1 MKKLNKRTAV
11 KQLKALAEVAPVR
24 LSKKALRKQ
33 NKERVAHLERQ
44 GFSRKQAQEV
54 VAHTDKLAPEGTFIP
69 GMMVQFYF
77 MGLRLGYIADVP
89 QAGAVRIQP
98 LGPKGAEFPSRV
110 TVRLSDVHAVEEQYL
125 KHGENT
131 MTAIAAKA
139 KELKQQ
145 SDQQREQKAAKLAE
159 NLAKSQRLTMLLWQ
173 REQKAVK
180 LAENLAKDS
189 TIEPSK
195 AQTGSKKAKTAAAKE
210 AAPATKKKAPKAAK
224 KAGRQ
229 SLEETAKISA
239 GKESPY
245 REGSARAELL
255 NKALKAKT
263 VGAFLKSAGE
273 PSGGSAR
280 AYLHLFVREGVVK
293 IG

>member
-1 MKKLNKRTAV
+1 M
-11 KQLKALAEVAPVR
+11 
-24 LSKKALRKQ
+24 
-33 NKERVAHLERQ
+33 
-44 GFSRKQAQEV
+44 
-54 VAHTDKLAPEGTFIP
+54 
-69 GMMVQFYF
+69 
-77 MGLRLGYIADVP
+77 
-89 QAGAVRIQP
+89 
-98 LGPKGAEFPSRV
+98 
-110 TVRLSDVHAVEEQYL
+110 
-125 KHGENT
+125 
-131 MTAIAAKA
+131 
-139 KELKQQ
+139 
-145 SDQQREQKAAKLAE
+145 
-159 NLAKSQRLTMLLWQ
+159 
-173 REQKAVK
+173 K

-210 AAPATKKKAPKAAK
+210 AAPATKKEAPKAAK
-224 KAGRQ
+224 KAATKKVGRQ
-229 SLEETAKISA
+229 SFEETAKISA

-280 AYLHLFVREGVVK
+280 AYLNLFVREGVVK

>member
-145 SDQQREQKAAKLAE
+145 GDQQREQKAAKLAE
-159 NLAKSQRLTMLLWQ
+159 NL
-173 REQKAVK
+173 
-180 LAENLAKDS
+180 
-189 TIEPSK
+189 
-195 AQTGSKKAKTAAAKE
+195 GKKAKTAAAKE

-280 AYLHLFVREGVVK
+280 AYLNLFVREGVVK